1 MKEFL
6 ETTPGKLLLGALV
19 LLIWGRNVINI
30 SELSSSD
37 EQVAVQSVKNID
49 IDNLVLPAK
58 ISYEY
63 SSSGRDPF
71 KKPFLRY
78 ELPTKPEQIQ
88 ESKEEVVL
96 PNITLSGIMEGMA
109 LITDEQGNTVFVKA
123 KETFMNE
130 LYVMHIWQDS
140 VLLEYQDKK
149 FTLKLN

>member
-30 SELSSSD
+30 SELSSGD
-37 EQVAVQSVKNID
+37 EQVAVQGVQNID
-49 IDNLVLPAK
+49 IDDLALPEK
-58 ISYEY
+58 INYEY
-63 SSSGRDPF
+63 SSSGKDPF
-71 KKPFLRY
+71 KKPLLRQ
-78 ELPTKPEQIQ
+78 ELPVKSEQVQQPE
-88 ESKEEVVL
+88 EEVVL

-130 LYVMHIWQDS
+130 VYVMHIWQDS